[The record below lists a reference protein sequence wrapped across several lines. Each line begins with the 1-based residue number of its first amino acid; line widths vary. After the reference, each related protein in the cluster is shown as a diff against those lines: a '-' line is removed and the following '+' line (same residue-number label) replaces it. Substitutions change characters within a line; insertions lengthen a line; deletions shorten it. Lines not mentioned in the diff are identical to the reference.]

1 MMDITI
7 LGIGKF
13 KVKQLI
19 FNLNEAIA
27 LDAKIVQGV
36 AEDFLP

>member
-19 FNLNEAIA
+19 FNLNGAIA
-27 LDAKIVQGV
+27 LDAKIIQGV